1 MPVAVDRELGA
12 VVPTYTANPKRA
24 KQDHMYQTYPLRRK
38 CCKIVFVPH
47 LECDPPVR
55 IGNV

>member
-1 MPVAVDRELGA
+1 VDRELGA